1 MFKATNKYGLQIPI
15 QFTSDYVNFMEYRF
29 DQLHSVL
36 KLGEK

>member
-1 MFKATNKYGLQIPI
+1 MFKATNMVFQIPI